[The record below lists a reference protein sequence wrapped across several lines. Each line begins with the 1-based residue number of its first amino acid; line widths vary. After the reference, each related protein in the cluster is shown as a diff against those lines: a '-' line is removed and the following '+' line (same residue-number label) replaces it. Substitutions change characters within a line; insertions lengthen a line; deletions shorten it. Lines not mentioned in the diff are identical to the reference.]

1 MNKQDSY
8 EELLELEKKRKKR
21 TESFRKFLSIE
32 ANADN
37 ETINKIFSD
46 LLKKREI
53 LPLEKMTDP
62 SIDSD
67 KYNSLDIYISARL
80 NKVSPDKNSS
90 MGDREE
96 LYVLDTQIIS
106 LYGEMIL
113 AEKLE
118 VLDVLD
124 RMMELCMDTRKK
136 EITRL
141 ETEAEFNEK
150 LIASAGRYAKFLS
163 IYQGMEKEAALS
175 YVFHLMEV
183 EKSVQDFRTAN
194 DNIPPKDDYPYPPT
208 KGKTARPAVKKERND
223 GDDILHLCELS
234 SAVNIERKNR
244 DRQREERKNKPF
256 KMEDLKNL
264 EENINRQINSL
275 FCKILSAKT
284 SHEIDVLN
292 GIIDTIF
299 NKKSDAIN
307 ALSMMSEV
315 MKGDKA

>member
-21 TESFRKFLSIE
+21 LESFKKFLLIE
-32 ANADN
+32 ANADI
-37 ETINKIFSD
+37 ETINKIISD
-46 LLKKREI
+46 LISQREI
-53 LPLEKMTDP
+53 LPREKMIDP
-62 SIDSD
+62 SIDPD
-67 KYNSLDIYISARL
+67 KYNYLERFISARL
-80 NKVSPDKNSS
+80 DKVSPDKNSS
-90 MGDREE
+90 MGDRED

-141 ETEAEFNEK
+141 ETEAEFNDK
-150 LIASAGRYAKFLS
+150 LIAAAGRYAKFLS

-183 EKSVQDFRTAN
+183 EKSVQDFRAIN
-194 DNIPPKDDYPYPPT
+194 DNIPPKDDYPYPPS
-208 KGKTARPAVKKERND
+208 KGKAPRPAVKKKSGE
-223 GDDILHLCELS
+223 DDILHLCELS

-244 DRQREERKNKPF
+244 DRQREERKKKPF
-256 KMEDLKNL
+256 KMEDLKDL

-299 NKKSDAIN
+299 NKKSAAVN